1 MEWDMLAAVELQ
13 LQVNDQVR
21 LLAASGD
28 VRPGARGRVVGRFAR
43 PTQPSYF
50 VAFEGQPAGVEVAA
64 DVLALHERAS

>member
-28 VRPGARGRVVGRFAR
+28 VRQGSTGRVVGRFAR
-43 PTQPSYF
+43 PTQPSYYI
-50 VAFEGQPAGVEVAA
+50 AFEGQPAGIEVAA
-64 DVLALHERAS
+64 DALALYARAS